1 MKYFREWI
9 FLFIIL
15 VAFYLFDKEN
25 LQNTH
30 YNLFLLLLMF
40 LVIVVLFSLKYMHSS
55 YHGDS

>member
-15 VAFYLFDKEN
+15 VAFYIFEKLN

-30 YNLFLLLLMF
+30 YNLFLLLLIF
-40 LVIVVLFSLKYMHSS
+40 LVIVILFSIKYIHSL
-55 YHGDS
+55 YHNDG

>member
-15 VAFYLFDKEN
+15 VAFYLFEKEN

-30 YNLFLLLLMF
+30 YNLFLLLLIF
-40 LVIVVLFSLKYMHSS
+40 LVMVVLFSLKYMHSS

>member
-30 YNLFLLLLMF
+30 YNLFLLLLIF
-40 LVIVVLFSLKYMHSS
+40 LVVVVLFSLKYMHSS